1 MPSLAWI
8 NGTFVDHAE
17 ARVSA
22 FDAGFQ
28 HAVGLF
34 ETMTATRGRVFR
46 VEQHLERLAQSAS
59 QLRLTDV
66 LRTRALEEAVH
77 AAVERSELAVG
88 DGRARVRL
96 TISGGDLNALAA
108 ARDGEAPADQQPTV
122 VIAVTPATAYPD
134 EMFTEGVG
142 LRVAS
147 AKANPFDPTAAHKTL
162 DYWWRLSALREAAGA
177 GMGEALV
184 LQVSNHV
191 CGGAVSNLFCVK
203 DGTLLTPIARGEE
216 TEGGLPSPVLP
227 GVTRAVVR
235 EIAQREEI
243 PVDVRMLTIADVL
256 DADEVFLTNASW
268 GVLPV
273 VGVEQK
279 EIAEAAVG
287 PVTQRLRGAWLEMLA
302 EEA

>member
-1 MPSLAWI
+1 MPSIAWI

-46 VEQHLERLAQSAS
+46 VEQHLERLAQSAA

-77 AAVERSELAVG
+77 AAVEKSQLAEG
-88 DGRARVRL
+88 ESRARVRL
-96 TISGGDLNALAA
+96 TLTGGDLNMLAA
-108 ARDGEAPADQQPTV
+108 AATGEPTSAQQPTV
-122 VIAVTPATAYPD
+122 VIAVTPATPYPD
-134 EMFTEGVG
+134 EMFERGVG
-142 LRVAS
+142 LRVAG
-147 AKANPFDPTAAHKTL
+147 AKANPFDPTAPHKTL
-162 DYWWRLSALREAAGA
+162 DYWWRLAALREAAGA

-203 DGTLLTPIARGEE
+203 DGALLTPIARGEE
-216 TEGGLPSPVLP
+216 PEGGLPSPVLP

-235 EIAQREEI
+235 EIAQRESI
-243 PVDVRMLTIADVL
+243 PVDVRMLTISDVL

-273 VGVEQK
+273 VRVEQK
-279 EIAEAAVG
+279 EIGAALVG
-287 PVTQRLRGAWLEMLA
+287 PMTKDLRGAWLEMLR